1 MERDRSLWQE
11 LEADPGNGVRL
22 RIYGWAPPALSLGF
36 HQDEATVDRAALAD
50 RGYDLVRR
58 PTGGAAVLHVDEI
71 TYSVAAG
78 LGQTPL
84 GRGVLEIHG
93 GIARALVAAFR
104 SVGLDVEFGGDGV
117 PRDFACFS
125 GAGGHEMTLGGRKLV
140 GSALRRGR
148 RAFLQH
154 GSVLRSERHLDL
166 CSLMAGAG
174 EEDRAMARAELE
186 RRTCV
191 VEDLQ
196 AEQFAAA
203 LAGSLAREC
212 ELEAER
218 VEGFEGLL
226 AH

>member
-11 LEADPGNGVRL
+11 LEADPADGVRL
-22 RIYGWAPPALSLGF
+22 RVYAWAPPALSLGF
-36 HQDEATVDRAALAD
+36 HQDEAAVDREALV
-50 RGYDLVRR
+50 RSGYDLVRR

-71 TYSVAAG
+71 TYSVTAG

-84 GRGVLEIHG
+84 GRAVLEIHG
-93 GIARALVAAFR
+93 GVARALAAAFR
-104 SVGLDVEFGGDGV
+104 SVGFDVQFGGDGV

-125 GAGGHEMTLGGRKLV
+125 GAGGHEMTLAGRKLV

-154 GSVLRSERHLDL
+154 GSVLRSERHLEL
-166 CSLMAGAG
+166 CSFMAGTA
-174 EEDRAMARAELE
+174 EKDREVARAELE

-191 VEDLQ
+191 IEDLE
-196 AEQFAAA
+196 AERFAAA
-203 LAGSLAREC
+203 LAAALGREC
-212 ELEAER
+212 GLATER
-218 VEGFEGLL
+218 VDRFEALL